1 MKKNQLF
8 QLLILIFIAFSCG
21 EDNETPNGLSLEKV
35 SGFVQKGP
43 YLNGTSVT
51 IYELSEDLLATG
63 KNFPSQIL
71 DNKGTFEIKNI
82 DLSSKYVLLKAD
94 GFYFNEVDNASS
106 TAQLTLLA
114 LSDLTNKTSLN
125 LNVLSTLEKDRV
137 EYLITNGKSF
147 AEAKEQAQS
156 EILDIFEISK
166 ANMTESEELDIS
178 KPGDDNAIL
187 LAVSVILQGYL
198 SVADL
203 SELLANISIDIRE
216 DGVLNSQTLGTMLIN
231 NARALKLEQ
240 IRNNIEARYETFG
253 IEVTVS
259 DFEKYV
265 NQFIDNT
272 GFVFSNFIEYPE
284 SGKNGLNILDRAKT
298 EYTAGNY
305 SMKAVLPEGSN
316 LKVKISGQNWFFPA
330 FQDNTGWEYSDWD
343 FSDNS
348 RVFISNRTGD
358 IDFRIRLESF
368 QDSTWSNQT
377 KIYVFENGANEPT
390 WQKVIN
396 VSK

>member
-21 EDNETPNGLSLEKV
+21 EDNETPKGLSLEKV

-114 LSDLTNKTSLN
+114 LSDLINKSSLN

-147 AEAKEQAQS
+147 TDAKEQAQS

-166 ANMTESEELDIS
+166 TNMTESEELDIS

-203 SELLANISIDIRE
+203 SELLANISTDIRE
-216 DGVLNSQTLGTMLIN
+216 DGVLNSQALGTMLIN
-231 NARALKLEQ
+231 NARGLKLEQ
-240 IRNNIEARYETFG
+240 IRNNIEARYETLG
-253 IEVTVS
+253 IEVTIS

-272 GFVFSNFIEYPE
+272 GFEFTNFIEYPE
-284 SGKNGLNILDRAKT
+284 SGVSGLNILDKT
-298 EYTAGNY
+298 KTSYTDGTY
-305 SMKAVLPEGSN
+305 SLKAILPEGNS
-316 LKVKISGQNWFFPA
+316 LKVKISGMNWFYSP
-330 FQDNTGWEYSDWD
+330 FQENTGWEFSDWNN
-343 FSDNS
+343 SDSS
-348 RVFISNRTGD
+348 RIFTSIRTGE
-358 IDFRIRLESF
+358 IDFKIRLESF
-368 QDSTWSNQT
+368 QDSTWSNQI
-377 KIYVFENGANEPT
+377 KIYAFENGTNEPT
-390 WQKVIN
+390 WKKVIT